1 MSLVNILSING
12 KDKFFNSKDSWK
24 IIKPLL
30 KQVKVKLAAMIE
42 NIRIPIDPEMQI
54 PDNR

>member
-12 KDKFFNSKDSWK
+12 KDKFVNSKDSWK